1 MFLLCLCRC
10 KSPDEL
16 ISKGFFGIIIC
27 FILLFPQRDIL
38 AQTETVSSIEQL
50 ISSGELKQ
58 AKALIDQQDKR
69 FKNSPKGL
77 ELMGDI
83 YGGLKMWDSAMAR
96 FEKLKS
102 LSPNSPSG
110 YFKYG
115 GALGISALTK
125 NKFAAILDLDEIEA
139 QFQKALELDPSYVE
153 AHWALVE
160 FYLQVPSIV
169 GGGAKK
175 AKNQANRLLEVS
187 SIDGLMAL
195 AKIAED
201 QNQKDEA
208 ETLLKKANDQGASL
222 WTHQALI
229 VFYEREKKWD
239 RAFEVLNS
247 ALGRFDEPSLCYQWA
262 KISVLSQ
269 REIDRGISCIEQCV
283 DQREKLVNIPFKW
296 VLLRQ
301 AQLLRLNGQSEL
313 ALTKLDL
320 ALDIDSDFDQAKDER
335 LRLVKLLN

>member
-1 MFLLCLCRC
+1 MFLPYLCRC
-10 KSPDEL
+10 KSHDEL

-27 FILLFPQRDIL
+27 FILLFPHRDIL

-50 ISSGELKQ
+50 ISSGELKR
-58 AKALIDQQDKR
+58 AKALIDQQDER

-83 YGGLKMWDSAMAR
+83 YGGLKMWDSAMAS

-110 YFKYG
+110 YFKFG
-115 GALGISALTK
+115 GALGMSALAK
-125 NKFAAILDLDEIEA
+125 NKIAALLDLDDIEA
-139 QFQKALELDPSYVE
+139 QFLKALEVDPSYVA

-169 GGGAKK
+169 GGGVKK
-175 AKNQANRLLEVS
+175 AKKQANRLLETS
-187 SIDGLMAL
+187 PIDGLMAL

-201 QNQKDEA
+201 QNEKDRA

-229 VFYEREKKWD
+229 SFYERQKKWD
-239 RAFEVLNS
+239 YAFDVLNS
-247 ALGRFDEPSLCYQWA
+247 AFDRFDEPSLCYQWA

-283 DQREKLVNIPFKW
+283 DQREKLVYIPFKW

-301 AQLLRLNGQSEL
+301 AQLLSLKGQNEL

-335 LRLVKLLN
+335 VRLVKLLN

>member
-1 MFLLCLCRC
+1 MFLPCLCRC
-10 KSPDEL
+10 KSPDEP
-16 ISKGFFGIIIC
+16 ISKGFFGIILC

-38 AQTETVSSIEQL
+38 AQNQTVSSIEQL

-69 FKNSPKGL
+69 FKNSPKGV

-115 GALGISALTK
+115 GALGMSALTK
-125 NKFAAILDLDEIEA
+125 NKFAALLDLDEIEA
-139 QFQKALELDPSYVE
+139 QFQKALEVDPSYVA

-175 AKNQANRLLEVS
+175 AKNQANRLLEAS
-187 SIDGLMAL
+187 PIDGLMAL

-201 QNQKDEA
+201 RNQKDKA

-269 REIDRGISCIEQCV
+269 REIDRGMSCIEQCV
-283 DQREKLVNIPFKW
+283 DQREKLFNIPFKW

-301 AQLLRLNGQSEL
+301 AQLLRLNGQNEL

-320 ALDIDSDFDQAKDER
+320 ALDMDADFNEAKDER
-335 LRLVKLLN
+335 RRLVKLLN